1 MADPPESGSTQP
13 SGWSCFKA
21 LRSRRLEGLAKRGTP
36 RRLACLFRV
45 LAIWREGNPPPA
57 ENLCLLVDYNAHKLG
72 GWKES
77 GLGNVDAFF
86 HVFKCKPCPAE
97 RLGTLLAVLLPPKLF
112 RAMQCTLIAKSVA
125 GAIPESC
132 TIALWNPY
140 THIHFAICHLRPI
153 ESCFLQTSE
162 YPLPPNVEHF
172 FGCRTAGEAYAL
184 SGIEFTATHVPHE
197 IVESLGEFQICLTQ
211 WQAIKSRNYRSDIAL
226 LEFADYLKDRNI
238 PVTIYLHY
246 RDRYDP
252 QLDGFP
258 DRLRHLVSR
267 EPVLENVSC
276 SNVSV
281 SGSSSVGLQ
290 LASLNESH
298 FFHLDEGYPDRG
310 GPWKS
315 WVSAQRNFLRP
326 DEDFDQWVLKISD
339 LVPWVKELNSR

>member
-1 MADPPESGSTQP
+1 MANP
-13 SGWSCFKA
+13 SKSETKQASCLSCFKA
-21 LRSRRLEGLAKRGTP
+21 LRSRRLEGLAKLGTP

-57 ENLCLLVDYNAHKLG
+57 ENLRLLVDYNAHKLG

-125 GAIPESC
+125 RAIPESC
-132 TIALWNPY
+132 TIVLWNPC
-140 THIHFAICHLRPI
+140 THLHFAICHLRPI
-153 ESCFLQTSE
+153 ERCFLQTSE

-172 FGCRTAGEAYAL
+172 LGCRSVGEAYAL
-184 SGIEFTATHVPHE
+184 NGPEFLISRVPHR
-197 IVESLGEFQICLTQ
+197 IVESSGEFQICLSQ
-211 WQAIKSRNYRSDIAL
+211 WPGTKLRDFPSELAL
-226 LEFADYLKDRNI
+226 LGFAGYLNDQEM
-238 PVTIYLHY
+238 PVKIYLHY
-246 RDRYDP
+246 RDRSDGH
-252 QLDGFP
+252 LDGFP
-258 DRLRHLVSR
+258 YRLRHLVST
-267 EPVLENVSC
+267 EPVLENVSS

-281 SGSSSVGLQ
+281 SGKSSVGLQ

-298 FFHLDEGYPDRG
+298 FFHLDEEYPDHG